1 MNPFFSKFNTPH
13 ETFPFDKIILEDI
26 EEAIREGIHREDEAY
41 KNIAENPDAPTFEN
55 TIEALE
61 DPGQMLSDALSVM
74 YNLSSAET
82 NDRLDQLVQKMSPIV
97 SEHTSNFLMNQKL
110 FARVK
115 ALHEHPSAF
124 LSKEQRML
132 LEETYSSFERGGA
145 NLSPEDKEKFRN
157 ITSKLS
163 MLTVTFSQHHL
174 KATNAYEL
182 FIDDKSQLSG
192 LPESQLTQAAETA
205 KEKGKNGWLFTLKF
219 PSYGPFMKYA
229 NNRDLRRKMYLAY
242 NTQCTLQDD
251 NNNFS
256 IVSDIVN
263 LRREMAQLL
272 GYKTYADYALKH
284 RMAETTDAVN
294 HLLNRLVDAY
304 LGPAKQDVATVVKRA
319 EADGIEDFQPWDF
332 SYYSHKLYV
341 EQYDLDAELLRPYF
355 ELSAVKKGVF
365 GLATR
370 LYGITFKKNADIPV
384 YHQDVDA
391 YEVFDKDG
399 SFLAVLYVDFF
410 PRPGKQ
416 SGAWMTSYKDQ
427 RQGERPHVSIV
438 MNFSKPMAD
447 KPALLTLGEVE
458 TFLHEFGHSLHGIF
472 ANTRYASLS
481 GTHVYW
487 DFVELP
493 SQFMENYSVEPDFL
507 KTFARHYQ
515 TGEPMPMEYIER
527 IQKSRTFQ
535 AAYACMRQVGF
546 GLLDMAYY
554 TQEKPFVAD
563 VRQFESNAWKRVR
576 LLPEVPECCMTVQ
589 FGHIMSGGY
598 AAGYYSYKWA
608 EVLDADA
615 FSLFREKGIFDSAT
629 AQSFR
634 DNVLSKGG
642 TEPPMDLY
650 VRFRGRKPSI
660 DALMRRD
667 GILK

>member
-13 ETFPFDKIILEDI
+13 ETFPFDKITLEDI

-229 NNRDLRRKMYLAY
+229 NNRDLRRKIYLAY

-294 HLLNRLVDAY
+294 HLLNQLVDAY

>member
-1 MNPFFSKFNTPH
+1 
-13 ETFPFDKIILEDI
+13 
-26 EEAIREGIHREDEAY
+26 
-41 KNIAENPDAPTFEN
+41 
-55 TIEALE
+55 
-61 DPGQMLSDALSVM
+61 
-74 YNLSSAET
+74 
-82 NDRLDQLVQKMSPIV
+82 
-97 SEHTSNFLMNQKL
+97 
-110 FARVK
+110 
-115 ALHEHPSAF
+115 
-124 LSKEQRML
+124 
-132 LEETYSSFERGGA
+132 
-145 NLSPEDKEKFRN
+145 
-157 ITSKLS
+157 
-163 MLTVTFSQHHL
+163 
-174 KATNAYEL
+174 
-182 FIDDKSQLSG
+182 
-192 LPESQLTQAAETA
+192 
-205 KEKGKNGWLFTLKF
+205 
-219 PSYGPFMKYA
+219 MKYA

-263 LRREMAQLL
+263 LRREMVQLL

-294 HLLNRLVDAY
+294 HLLNQLVDAY

-563 VRQFESNAWKRVR
+563 VRQFESNAWKGVR

>member
-13 ETFPFDKIILEDI
+13 ETFPFDKITLEDI

-294 HLLNRLVDAY
+294 HLLNQLVDAY

-427 RQGERPHVSIV
+427 RRGERPHVSIV

-563 VRQFESNAWKRVR
+563 VRQFESNAWKGVR